1 MAVTLGSTG
10 VTFPDAS
17 IQTTAAGA
25 SALVYISQ
33 AVASNSATVS
43 FTGLTAYDN
52 YMVIF
57 SKIAPS
63 STDEANNFLMY
74 TSTNNGS
81 SYATTSYNYAMSFV
95 ITSSAS
101 VGVKASEADGNTFI
115 RLSAGTFSSNNSNCS
130 ISGDITL
137 NLKDSTKYFFLAW
150 GVAAQLNAG
159 GRTVNN
165 CFSAGRPESSAT
177 NAIRFQFSTGN
188 VSSGT
193 FRLYGIVNS

>member
-137 NLKDSTKYFFLAW
+137 NLKDSTKYFFQRGEQRLNLML
-150 GVAAQLNAG
+150 VVAQL
-159 GRTVNN
+159 
-165 CFSAGRPESSAT
+165 
-177 NAIRFQFSTGN
+177 I
-188 VSSGT
+188 
-193 FRLYGIVNS
+193 IVFLLEGQNHQQLTQYVFNLVQEMYHQAHSVCTAL